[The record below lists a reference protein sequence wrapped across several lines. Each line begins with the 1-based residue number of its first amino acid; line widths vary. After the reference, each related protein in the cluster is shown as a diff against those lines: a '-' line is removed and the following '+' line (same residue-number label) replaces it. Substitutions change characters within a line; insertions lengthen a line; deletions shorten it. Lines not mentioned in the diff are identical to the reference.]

1 MLKRPSS
8 TRSRNIRCRRSSAAG
23 WSQCAQDADN
33 LGTHTMRYFIPVVAL
48 LLDPGAVLL
57 LLAATS
63 RRLG

>member
-1 MLKRPSS
+1 
-8 TRSRNIRCRRSSAAG
+8 
-23 WSQCAQDADN
+23 
-33 LGTHTMRYFIPVVAL
+33 MRYFVPVVAL